1 MTAANRIAIDV
12 MGGDFGPPV
21 TVPAALKALRRH
33 SGLRLYLVGD
43 QQKIAPYLRDLATD
57 ERQRLE
63 VLHTEMIISN
73 QARPDSILRSYRD
86 SSMYLA
92 VDLVRE
98 GTADACVS
106 AGNTGALLL
115 AGRHLLK
122 TIPGID
128 RPAIIATLP
137 ATRSGGYTY
146 LLDVGANT
154 RCSASELF
162 QYAQMGAVLAA
173 SLTNKARPRV
183 ALLNIGEEAY
193 KGTPVIRETS
203 ALLAE
208 CPDIEY
214 IGFVEGNHVFDGKAD
229 VIVCDG
235 FTGNITIKTS
245 AGAVEVLHRVMR
257 RGLSRR
263 WYYRLFGWAVAPLLK
278 DLGKELNPSRYN
290 GATLVGLQGI
300 IVKSHGNAKLDGFAQ
315 AIEHA
320 LRQVADD
327 VPTIIQERMS
337 NFAPAT
343 DASQQI
349 STLH

>member
-1 MTAANRIAIDV
+1 MTAASRISIDV

-21 TVPAALKALRRH
+21 TVPAALKALRKH
-33 SGLRLYLVGD
+33 PGLHLYLVGD
-43 QQKIAPYLRDLATD
+43 QQKIAPYLHGVTAD
-57 ERQRLE
+57 ERRRLE
-63 VLHTEMIISN
+63 LLHTEMIISN
-73 QARPDSILRSYRD
+73 HARPDSILRSYRE

-92 VDLVRE
+92 VDLVRQ
-98 GTADACVS
+98 GIVDACVS

-122 TIPGID
+122 SIPGID

-154 RCSASELF
+154 HCSASDLF
-162 QYAQMGAVLAA
+162 QYAQMGAVLAS
-173 SLTNKARPRV
+173 SLTDKPRPRV
-183 ALLNIGEEAY
+183 ALLNIGEEAH

-203 ALLAE
+203 AMLSESSEL
-208 CPDIEY
+208 EY
-214 IGFVEGNHVFDGKAD
+214 VGFVEGNQLFDGKAD

-245 AGAVEVLHRVMR
+245 AGAVDVLHRVMR

-263 WYYRLFGWAVAPLLK
+263 WYYRLFGWVVAPLLK

-300 IVKSHGNAKLDGFAQ
+300 VVKSHGNARQDGFEQ
-315 AIEHA
+315 AIGHA

-327 VPTIIQERMS
+327 VPTIIQARMS
-337 NFAPAT
+337 GLAT
-343 DASQQI
+343 GSSRQD

>member
-1 MTAANRIAIDV
+1 MSAASCIAIDV
-12 MGGDFGPPV
+12 MGGDYGPPV

-33 SGLRLYLVGD
+33 PGLRLYLVGD
-43 QQKIAPYLRDLATD
+43 QHRIAPFLQGAAAD

-63 VLHTEMIISN
+63 LLHTEMIISN
-73 QARPDSILRSYRD
+73 QARPDSILRSHRE
-86 SSMYLA
+86 SSMYHA
-92 VDLVRE
+92 VDLVRK
-98 GTADACVS
+98 GAANACVS

-154 RCSASELF
+154 HCSASELF
-162 QYAQMGAVLAA
+162 QYALMGAVLAS
-173 SLTNKARPRV
+173 SLTEKIRPRV

-203 ALLAE
+203 ALLSE
-208 CPDIEY
+208 SPDIDY
-214 IGFVEGNHVFDGKAD
+214 VGFVEGNQLFDGKAD

-263 WYYRLFGWAVAPLLK
+263 WYYRLFGWAVSPLLK
-278 DLGKELNPSRYN
+278 DLFQELKPSRYN

-300 IVKSHGNAKLDGFAQ
+300 IVKSHGNAQQDGFER

-320 LRQVADD
+320 LYQIADD
-327 VPTIIQERMS
+327 VPRLIQARMS
-337 NFAPAT
+337 SLAPVS
-343 DASQQI
+343 DGPPI